1 MSVEDWAR
9 READRVRRADDTTLT
24 YDMEEDAFAAGIVHA
39 FSLLLSDEAVGAA
52 RKVIAQHPRQAVTAT
67 QSFTECE
74 CGLTFRANKEGWA
87 DFGAHGIR
95 AALQA
100 AIAAVTEGDTE

>member
-9 READRVRRADDTTLT
+9 REAERE
-24 YDMEEDAFAAGIVHA
+24 YKDAPAIDVMIHECAGFQVGIVHA
-39 FSLLLSDEAVGAA
+39 FSALLSDEAVEAAA
-52 RKVIAQHPRQAVTAT
+52 RAMWEYEPEKYEKSWEYGPM
-67 QSFTECE
+67 
-74 CGLTFRANKEGWA
+74 
-87 DFGAHGIR
+87 R